1 MSNKE
6 SRSIAEQIALLK
18 QRGMR
23 VGDEQ
28 LAHHLLSRI
37 SYYRLKGYWWDMQTD
52 KERHIFKHDACFE
65 EVIARYEYD
74 RELRLILFNAVE
86 AIEIALRTKMIY
98 YLSQSYG
105 GLFYLDASLFDDP
118 DVFKKQ
124 MATLKSEFLRSSEP
138 FVRDFK
144 EKYGIWY
151 GQECLDF
158 DEQPDS
164 WVIFE
169 LASLGTLSK
178 IYKNLKHQLPEKA
191 RIANDFGLNL
201 HSELSSWL
209 EAVTYLRNLLAH
221 HSRIFGRTMVKIP
234 MSLANPKGAWHNSHL
249 TKVERKKPYLIV
261 TSMLYMCNGIGAG
274 EAFKHQMISFFAS
287 HQDISPSKLGFPYDW
302 ASEPIWST

>member
-158 DEQPDS
+158 DEQPD
-164 WVIFE
+164 
-169 LASLGTLSK
+169 
-178 IYKNLKHQLPEKA
+178 
-191 RIANDFGLNL
+191 
-201 HSELSSWL
+201 
-209 EAVTYLRNLLAH
+209 
-221 HSRIFGRTMVKIP
+221 
-234 MSLANPKGAWHNSHL
+234 
-249 TKVERKKPYLIV
+249 
-261 TSMLYMCNGIGAG
+261 
-274 EAFKHQMISFFAS
+274 
-287 HQDISPSKLGFPYDW
+287 
-302 ASEPIWST
+302 

>member
-1 MSNKE
+1 
-6 SRSIAEQIALLK
+6 
-18 QRGMR
+18 
-23 VGDEQ
+23 
-28 LAHHLLSRI
+28 
-37 SYYRLKGYWWDMQTD
+37 MQTD

-158 DEQPDS
+158 YEQPDS

-221 HSRIFGRTMVKIP
+221 HSRIFGRTMVKMP
-234 MSLANPKGAWHNSHL
+234 MSLDNPKGAWHNSHL